1 MPAGKKAKSAA
12 KSAAAVAN
20 EMLANND
27 CFNEMDEEKVLDI
40 PKEDAAEFPES
51 ELLEHCLF
59 L

>member
-1 MPAGKKAKSAA
+1 MPAGKKA